1 MSATNDQGQGGVVK
15 TANPLKKLKELGQ
28 SVWYD
33 FIRRDLYESEE
44 LRKLIQDDGLSGM
57 TSNPTIFQKAIAGTD
72 LYDDEIRRLATQ
84 SKDTAQVFEALA
96 VRDVRSA
103 AQVFRP
109 VYEES
114 GGNDGFVSIEVRP
127 KLAHDAQGSIEEA
140 HRLWQACNLP
150 NVMVKIPGTKEGLE
164 AIRACLAS
172 GININVTLLFS
183 VPRYREVMEAYLS
196 AMEDRISKGLPV
208 DRIRSVAS
216 FFVSRVDTS
225 ADGKIDARVK
235 AGGEVRSSLVQ
246 QVRGRLGIANARI
259 AYQAFEDVF
268 GGAGYKALRKRGV
281 AIQRPLWASTSTKDP
296 SLPDLY
302 YVEALIAPD
311 SVNTMP
317 PETLEAYRDHG
328 DPKIR
333 IREDLQGAH
342 AVFRGIEAL
351 GISTDALFQELEDEG
366 IRKFSDSF
374 DELLEALSEK
384 ESITRER

>member
-1 MSATNDQGQGGVVK
+1 MSARRDEGQGGVVRA
-15 TANPLKKLKELGQ
+15 ANPLKKLHDLGQ

-33 FIRRDLYESEE
+33 FIRRDLYQSE
-44 LRKLIQDDGLSGM
+44 KLQRLIRDDGLSGM

-72 LYDDEIRRLATQ
+72 LYDDEIRRLAGP
-84 SKDTAQVFEALA
+84 SKETTKVFEALA

-109 VYEES
+109 VYEKS

-127 KLAHDAQGSIEEA
+127 DLAHDAQGSIQEA
-140 HRLWQACNLP
+140 RRLWEACDLP
-150 NVMVKIPGTKEGLE
+150 NVMVKIPGTQEGLK
-164 AIRACLAS
+164 AIRACLAAS
-172 GININVTLLFS
+172 INVNITLLFS

-196 AMEDRISKGLPV
+196 AMEERVSKGLPV
-208 DRIRSVAS
+208 DCIRSVAS
-216 FFVSRVDTS
+216 FFVSRVDTN
-225 ADGKIDARVK
+225 ADRKIDAK
-235 AGGEVRSSLVQ
+235 AKTDGPLRSALAA

-259 AYQAFEDVF
+259 AYQAFEEVF
-268 GGAGYKALRKRGV
+268 GGARYKALRKRGV

-333 IREDLQGAH
+333 IGEDLPGAH
-342 AVFRGIEAL
+342 AVFRGLEEL
-351 GISTDALFQELEDEG
+351 GISAHALFQELEEEG

-374 DELLEALSEK
+374 DELLRALSGK
-384 ESITRER
+384 ESIARER